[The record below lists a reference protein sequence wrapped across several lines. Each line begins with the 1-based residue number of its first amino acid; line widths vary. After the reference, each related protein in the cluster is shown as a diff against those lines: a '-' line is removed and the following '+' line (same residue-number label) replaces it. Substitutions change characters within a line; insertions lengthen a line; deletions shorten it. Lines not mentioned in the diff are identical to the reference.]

1 MHRNA
6 PLTVEGRR
14 RLCERISSG
23 WTVAAAAESMNISR
37 QTASKWWNRY
47 NSSGVIGLED
57 RSCAPRRMPRKTS
70 ARLERR
76 VVALRQSR
84 KIGPARLGPIVGLP
98 PSTVH
103 KVLTRHG
110 CNRLAWMDRP
120 TGRVIRRIE
129 TDHVGEL
136 IHIDVKKLAK
146 IPKGGGWR
154 ANGWKGRVHN
164 GEGGRPRMGYSYVH
178 SAIDAHSRLAYSEI
192 HEDEQAVT
200 AIGFFSRAKA
210 FYAAHGITIE
220 RVMTDNGSCYR
231 SKDFEA
237 QLVSG
242 AILHTFTRPYH
253 PATNGRIE
261 RFNRTL
267 VEEWAYVRSYGSE
280 GA

>member
-129 TDHVGEL
+129 TDHDGEL
-136 IHIDVKKLAK
+136 IHIDVKKLED
-146 IPKGGGWR
+146 PKR
-154 ANGWKGRVHN
+154 RRL
-164 GEGGRPRMGYSYVH
+164 EGQ
-178 SAIDAHSRLAYSEI
+178 RLE
-192 HEDEQAVT
+192 
-200 AIGFFSRAKA
+200 
-210 FYAAHGITIE
+210 
-220 RVMTDNGSCYR
+220 GSCPQR
-231 SKDFEA
+231 
-237 QLVSG
+237 
-242 AILHTFTRPYH
+242 
-253 PATNGRIE
+253 
-261 RFNRTL
+261 
-267 VEEWAYVRSYGSE
+267 
-280 GA
+280 